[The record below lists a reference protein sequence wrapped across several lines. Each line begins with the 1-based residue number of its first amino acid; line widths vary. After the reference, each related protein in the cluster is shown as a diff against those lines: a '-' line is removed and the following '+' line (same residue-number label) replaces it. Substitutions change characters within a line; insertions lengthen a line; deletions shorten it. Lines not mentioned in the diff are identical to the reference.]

1 MNADPHMLPGTT
13 PAEPP
18 AAPPSTWARLW
29 RWPLFQLAVYALLVW
44 TLWRV
49 VGEVHTILLNTV
61 IAYLLANLA
70 NPLLARLERHRVP
83 RPAGILLLVL
93 AFLGVLAMIS
103 PLVTT
108 IVREVQALIA
118 DAPKLLDSLNETLRR
133 LAARSPL
140 LASAQQQFD
149 AWVKV
154 NQQDLPGRLSQSL
167 GTVLSPSGAVF
178 SGVKGAFGFL
188 GQGFITLVIA
198 IYMMAIYPSI
208 GPFLVRL
215 LPLRFQ
221 PLAADVGQHVGRAV
235 GGYFRGQITVALIL
249 GVLIAGGL
257 TILGIPSGLAIGFLA
272 ALLNIVPYL
281 GVILS
286 VIPALLL
293 AIPLGTL
300 KVALVAALF
309 FAANQLEGHVIAPRV
324 VSHSTNLSSLAVLLA
339 IVFGV
344 ETFGLM
350 GAVIAVPLVALLKSL
365 LDAYYYT
372 SQAYRARTVT
382 PITVTT
388 SAAVVPVVAGSGD
401 MAVEQ
406 GTSLRRDGT

>member
-1 MNADPHMLPGTT
+1 MTADPHLATRAPSLP
-13 PAEPP
+13 EPP
-18 AAPPSTWARLW
+18 VAPPSTWARLW
-29 RWPLFQLAVYALLVW
+29 RWPLFQLAVYLLLAW

-49 VGEVHTILLNTV
+49 VGHVHTVVINTLV
-61 IAYLLANLA
+61 AYLLANLA
-70 NPLLARLERHRVP
+70 NPLLSRLERRGTP
-83 RPAGILLLVL
+83 RPLGILLLVL
-93 AFLGVLAMIS
+93 VFFGILAMIS
-103 PLVTT
+103 PLVSTL
-108 IVREVQALIA
+108 VREVQALIT
-118 DAPKLLDSLNETLRR
+118 DAPKLLNNLNETLRR
-133 LAARSPL
+133 LSARSAL

-154 NQQDLPGRLSQSL
+154 NQQDLPGRLSKSL
-167 GTVLSPSGAVF
+167 GTILAPDGAVF
-178 SGVKGAFGFL
+178 SGVKGAFGLL

-221 PLAADVGQHVGRAV
+221 PLARDVGQHVGRAV

-257 TILGIPSGLAIGFLA
+257 TILGVPSGLAIGFLA

-293 AIPLGTL
+293 AIPLGGL

-309 FAANQLEGHVIAPRV
+309 LAANQLEGHVIAPRV

-350 GAVIAVPLVALLKSL
+350 GAVIAVPLVAMLKSL
-365 LDAYYYT
+365 LEAYYY
-372 SQAYRARTVT
+372 SSRAYRAQN
-382 PITVTT
+382 VTT
-388 SAAVVPVVAGSGD
+388 PAMPSAPTVPVVVPSDDPAP
-401 MAVEQ
+401 EQ
-406 GTSLRRDGT
+406 VTSVR

>member
-1 MNADPHMLPGTT
+1 MSQTSQQP
-13 PAEPP
+13 EPP
-18 AAPPSTWARLW
+18 VAPPSTWARLW
-29 RWPLFQLAVYALLVW
+29 RWPLFQLAVYVLVALAA
-44 TLWRV
+44 WRLL
-49 VGEVHTILLNTV
+49 GEVHTILVSTLV
-61 IAYLLANLA
+61 AYLLANLA
-70 NPLLARLERHRVP
+70 NPLLTRLERRGVP
-83 RPAGILLLVL
+83 RPAGIVLLVL
-93 AFLGVLAMIS
+93 AFFGVLAMIS
-103 PLVTT
+103 PLVST

-118 DAPKLLDSLNETLRR
+118 QAPSLLERLNDTLRR
-133 LAARSPL
+133 LSARSPL
-140 LASAQQQFD
+140 LASAQQQFE

-154 NQQDLPGRLSQSL
+154 NQQALPGRLSTSL
-167 GTVLSPSGAVF
+167 GSLLSPSGALF
-178 SGVKGAFGFL
+178 SGVKGAFGLL
-188 GQGFITLVIA
+188 GQAFITLVIA

-221 PLAADVGQHVGRAV
+221 AHAADVGGHVGRAV

-249 GVLIAGGL
+249 GVVIATGL
-257 TILGIPSGLAIGFLA
+257 TLLGVPSGLAIGFLA

-286 VIPALLL
+286 VVPALLL
-293 AIPLGTL
+293 AIPLGGL

-309 FAANQLEGHVIAPRV
+309 LAANQLEGHVIAPRV

-365 LDAYYYT
+365 LDAYYYP
-372 SQAYRARTVT
+372 SRPYRAVA
-382 PITVTT
+382 PD
-388 SAAVVPVVAGSGD
+388 AVPGPVVAPPVVVTD
-401 MAVEQ
+401 AEEAEPVI
-406 GTSLRRDGT
+406 TAR